1 MFLFSVILT
10 VYIYLKDSSK
20 NKTRE
25 ELLAEERDYK
35 RRRMSYRGKKVK
47 RSTTQVR
54 EITFTLNFRWPFFL
68 RNHCVLVK
76 FYVLYVYLN
85 EFAILNYSF

>member
-1 MFLFSVILT
+1 MTYLFIYIYFILLLLHFCVRMLWLLFLFSVFLT

-35 RRRMSYRGKKVK
+35 RRRMSYHGKKVK

-54 EITFTLNFRWPFFL
+54 EITFTLNFRLPFF
-68 RNHCVLVK
+68 
-76 FYVLYVYLN
+76 F
-85 EFAILNYSF
+85 